1 MNRQAVAQE
10 LVKVAKLL
18 SAGVPSASYQL
29 AEELK
34 RVPGVA
40 DAVVND
46 FVRVSEGAYDVD
58 IHIYG
63 DPMIGGKLTM
73 RLNQHLPALLRKF
86 NLELEGKYSPRQ
98 DRTMR
103 GIGQSALMRFYQE
116 HPWKISVIDH
126 SDLPGNFWP
135 SKVIER

>member
-18 SAGVPSASYQL
+18 TAGVPSASYRL

-34 RVPGVA
+34 RLPGVA
-40 DAVVND
+40 GAGVND
-46 FVRVSEGAYDVD
+46 FARVSEGTYEVD

-63 DPMIGGKLTM
+63 DPMVGGRLTM
-73 RLNQHLPALLRKF
+73 RLKRQLPEFLKKLDLDLVKTF
-86 NLELEGKYSPRQ
+86 SPRQ

-103 GIGQSALMRFYQE
+103 GIGQSALIRFYQE
-116 HPWKISVIDH
+116 NPWIITVIDR
-126 SDLPGNFWP
+126 SET
-135 SKVIER
+135 IE

>member
-18 SAGVPSASYQL
+18 SAGVPSASYLL
-29 AEELK
+29 AEDLK
-34 RVPGVA
+34 RVPGVT

-46 FVRVSEGAYDVD
+46 FARVSEGTYEVD

-63 DPMIGGKLTM
+63 DPMVGGKLTM

-103 GIGQSALMRFYQE
+103 GIGQSALIKFYQE
-116 HPWKISVIDH
+116 NPWKVSVIDR
-126 SDLPGNFWP
+126 SET
-135 SKVIER
+135 IE